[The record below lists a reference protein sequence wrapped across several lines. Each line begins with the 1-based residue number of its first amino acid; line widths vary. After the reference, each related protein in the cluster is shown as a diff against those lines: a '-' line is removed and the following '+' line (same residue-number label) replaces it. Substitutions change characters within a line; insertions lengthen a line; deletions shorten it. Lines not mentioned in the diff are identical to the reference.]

1 MSAFFGSIV
10 GNVISFLEWA
20 FYSMPT
26 AVWFVLA
33 AVAVGLGVWAM
44 GNDEFSEIVSDS
56 RTTHSLASSF
66 GMGYLFML
74 VTQAIHP
81 GKYGYAYVTLAKK
94 GMTFSA
100 FDPGTWHFTFIV
112 FLILLLISTL
122 AALILSG
129 GVSIQQIVL
138 NVVLDLLWAVVV
150 RFLLSDSLA
159 LIQAVL
165 RFGMSIIVFFATPV
179 CLFLSIF
186 YLFCNPKKE
195 LQEERSELRRQKHN
209 LREMY
214 LHMPKSLTLPSGR
227 VVHRVAGTSSE
238 PVTYNYEGGFHAFT
252 VTADHIRTLPNG
264 RQEIV
269 IKCSE
274 YDDEPEHIPLPN
286 KVYVRHKPKK

>member
-1 MSAFFGSIV
+1 
-10 GNVISFLEWA
+10 
-20 FYSMPT
+20 MPT

-129 GVSIQQIVL
+129 G
-138 NVVLDLLWAVVV
+138 
-150 RFLLSDSLA
+150 
-159 LIQAVL
+159 
-165 RFGMSIIVFFATPV
+165 
-179 CLFLSIF
+179 
-186 YLFCNPKKE
+186 
-195 LQEERSELRRQKHN
+195 
-209 LREMY
+209 
-214 LHMPKSLTLPSGR
+214 
-227 VVHRVAGTSSE
+227 
-238 PVTYNYEGGFHAFT
+238 
-252 VTADHIRTLPNG
+252 
-264 RQEIV
+264 RQEVV